1 MLFKQ
6 LKFAS
11 EKSKTRS
18 VFDFFRREFLR
29 DRNSGSGMVE
39 ILVAIFIFTIV
50 LGSLITASNQYLT
63 GAGDNLKSA
72 KAAYIA
78 EEGVEA
84 IKIIRDTDWDT
95 VAALSNNTNYYLYW
109 NTSSST
115 NNTWYATTTSSLV
128 DTSFTRT
135 FTLEAVYRDSNGKI
149 QQSGTLDV
157 NTRKLTVTVS
167 WSARSATTTKSLS
180 TYITNII

>member
-1 MLFKQ
+1 MLFKTN
-6 LKFAS
+6 LK
-11 EKSKTRS
+11 
-18 VFDFFRREFLR
+18 
-29 DRNSGSGMVE
+29 SGSGMVE
-39 ILVAIFIFTIV
+39 ILVAIFIFSIV

-63 GAGDNLKSA
+63 GAGDNLKYA

-84 IKIIRDTDWDT
+84 VKIIRDTSWAT
-95 VAALSNNTNYYLYW
+95 ITALSNNTNYYLYW

-128 DTSFTRT
+128 DSSFTRT
-135 FTLEAVYRDSNGKI
+135 FQLEAVYRDSNGRI
-149 QQSGTLDV
+149 QSSGTLDT
-157 NTRKLTVTVS
+157 NTKKVTVTIS
-167 WSARSATTTKSLS
+167 WSAKAATTTKSLS